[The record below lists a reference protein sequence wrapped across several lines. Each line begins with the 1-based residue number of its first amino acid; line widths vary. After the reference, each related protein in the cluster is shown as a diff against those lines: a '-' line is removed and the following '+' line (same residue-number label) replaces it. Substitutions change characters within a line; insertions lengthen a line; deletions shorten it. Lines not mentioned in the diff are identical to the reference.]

1 MRVALYMRRSTNEE
15 LQADSLRVQEEIL
28 RSHAT
33 NNGHKIVAVYAES
46 ASGRTYEKR
55 DEFQRLID
63 DVKRGADFEGV
74 LVRDVS
80 RWGRFENADEAAF
93 YEFFCIQHKVSVI
106 YVEEQFGPS
115 DSPYAALLKS
125 MKRVLASEFSREK
138 SRLVTRGKE
147 RARSLGFHAGGP
159 PPYGMK
165 RILVTPDGQFVQEL
179 RPGTHKI
186 VSNLRTKLVAAE
198 TEETEIVRRIFSMFL
213 DEGKAPTAIA
223 RTLNAEGVPS
233 PKGSR
238 WRIGNVVYVLKN
250 AAYAYA
256 PSSDR
261 EKRPRSS
268 TDGLVVRA
276 TDWAAAHERRA
287 ATARTNR
294 SASEWREIVEGA
306 LDRRGHLD
314 ASLVTRMELDVAA
327 QRMAKSPD
335 DALTVLFEEEI
346 ILLRSRLLEALQT
359 NFRVESDGST
369 FLVNGF
375 FRIAL
380 RFSFPIL
387 KSLHR
392 FWKFNLPPA
401 NEADAVLCVGLE
413 VNLLPIPTLLTMR
426 RTGATPCLRRNRVRS
441 SRTGEENQLKHVTTQ
456 IRRLLTNSPSFDAV
470 FDACVERFGGAYLHV
485 LSRELGVS
493 RKTLELYCD
502 RKGVEVTQ
510 GRKPGEG
517 SRELRCSSC
526 GNARVYPASR
536 IAARTSDLCR
546 SCHFKRAKKSSKV
559 NVKCTRCG
567 AERLLYPSILTKSR
581 KPFRCHVCSMLEGR
595 LLRKE
600 QNDQR
605 REPRQ
610 KKLSLLRDLALIVVG
625 KMRAE
630 ERNYEAA
637 AIRRLRENAL
647 PQLIWR
653 SAKTEQRFRLVLDC
667 DDAFVVA
674 CEAASH
680 LAPREPLADA
690 VLNPANWRGGDLSPK
705 GERQW
710 RVVLTAG

>member
-33 NNGHKIVAVYAES
+33 NNGHEIVAVYAES

-63 DVKRGADFEGV
+63 DVKRGADFDGV

-106 YVEEQFGPS
+106 YVEEHFGPA

-125 MKRVLASEFSREK
+125 MKRVLAAEFSREK

-165 RILVTPDGQFVQEL
+165 RILVTPDGQLVQEL
-179 RPGTHKI
+179 PPGTHKI

-198 TEETEIVRRIFSMFL
+198 TEETDIVRRIFRMFL

-233 PKGSR
+233 PRGRR
-238 WRIGNVVYVLKN
+238 WRIGNVIYVLKN
-250 AAYAYA
+250 VAYAYA
-256 PSSDR
+256 PSSG
-261 EKRPRSS
+261 EAQRPRGSP
-268 TDGLVVRA
+268 DGLVVTA

-287 ATARTNR
+287 TTARTNR
-294 SASEWREIVEGA
+294 SASEWREIIEGA
-306 LDRRGHLD
+306 LHRRGHLD
-314 ASLVTRMELDVAA
+314 ASLVTKMELDVAA
-327 QRMAKSPD
+327 QRIAKSPG
-335 DALTVLFEEEI
+335 DALTVLFAEELL
-346 ILLRSRLLEALQT
+346 LLRSRLLEALQT

-392 FWKFNLPPA
+392 FWKFKLPPVT
-401 NEADAVLCVGLE
+401 EADAALCVGLE
-413 VNLLPIPTLLTMR
+413 VNLLPIPALLTMR
-426 RTGATPCLRRNRVRS
+426 RTATTPCLRRSRVS
-441 SRTGEENQLKHVTTQ
+441 STQAGEENQWKHVTTQ
-456 IRRLLTNSPSFDAV
+456 IRRLLTSSPSFDAV
-470 FDACVERFGGAYLHV
+470 FAACVERYGGAYLH
-485 LSRELGVS
+485 LMSHELGVS
-493 RKTLELYCD
+493 RKALELYCD
-502 RKGVEVTQ
+502 RKGVDVIQ
-510 GRKPGEG
+510 GRKPAEG
-517 SRELRCSSC
+517 SRELKCSSC
-526 GNARVYPASR
+526 GKARIYPASR
-536 IAARTSDLCR
+536 IAARVTDLCR
-546 SCHFKRAKKSSKV
+546 SCHFNRPKNSSKI

-567 AERLLYPSILTKSR
+567 TERLLFPSTLKKSR

-625 KMRAE
+625 KMKSE

-637 AIRRLRENAL
+637 AARRLRENAL

-653 SAKTEQRFRLVLDC
+653 SPKTEQRFRLVLDC

-680 LAPREPLADA
+680 SAPREPLANA
-690 VLNPANWRGGDLSPK
+690 VLNPANWRGGELSPN

-710 RVVLTAG
+710 RVVLC